1 MSLHPVKR
9 CCAGMP
15 DQVSFTY
22 PGADKPQ
29 LTDVSV
35 RCSLG
40 SRIAVLG
47 ANGAGK
53 STLIKLLCGETEPD
67 VRPLPLTYDTLQT
80 PAAAA
85 AMRYVRPLL
94 YCWPCAVL
102 TQTAC
107 CPLAQGFQWILPCK
121 WRAAATLSYGRTA
134 MHMKNWW
141 QWQCDQVAGGVLRE
155 HARKC
160 PDWPSR

>member
-9 CCAGMP
+9 CCAGVP

-67 VRPLPLTYDTLQT
+67 VRPLPLTYETLQT
-80 PAAAA
+80 PAT
-85 AMRYVRPLL
+85 LL
-94 YCWPCAVL
+94 LRQPCVMSDLCCTAGPAQCSHRQPVVL
-102 TQTAC
+102 LLRAFSGFCLANGVQQLRCHTAG
-107 CPLAQGFQWILPCK
+107 Q
-121 WRAAATLSYGRTA
+121 
-134 MHMKNWW
+134 
-141 QWQCDQVAGGVLRE
+141 QCT
-155 HARKC
+155 
-160 PDWPSR
+160 